1 MPKIA
6 VERTVGETNRAVLK
20 GLWSYNTEKL
30 GKHRHKRFAVS
41 LREKNVIVGG
51 VTGEVWINVLFIQMF
66 WIEARL
72 RRKDY
77 GTRLIAAI
85 EDAARKFGAVRAY
98 VDTMSFQAPGF
109 YRSCGYREFGSID
122 GYPQDTTRHWFTK
135 KL

>member
-1 MPKIA
+1 MPKVA
-6 VERTVGETNRAVLK
+6 VERTVGETRRALLK

-30 GKHRHKRFAVS
+30 GKHKYKRFAIS
-41 LREKNVIVGG
+41 LREKGAIVGG

-66 WIEARL
+66 WIEARF
-72 RRKDY
+72 RGKDY
-77 GTRLIAAI
+77 GTKLMAQI
-85 EDAARKFGAVRAY
+85 ENAAREFGAVQAY

-109 YRSCGYREFGSID
+109 YRSCGYTEFGSLD